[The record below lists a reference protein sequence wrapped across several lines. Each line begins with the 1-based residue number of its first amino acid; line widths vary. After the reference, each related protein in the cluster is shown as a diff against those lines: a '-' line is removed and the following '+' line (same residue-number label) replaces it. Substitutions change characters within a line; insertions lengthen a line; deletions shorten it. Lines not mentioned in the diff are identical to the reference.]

1 MTTLPS
7 LSTPS
12 ASFTAPEMPFT
23 TKIAL
28 LPAGT
33 IDVASSRLRCIG
45 LAQALQF
52 IGYDARLGAEF
63 SHDADVLFVQ
73 KRVNRSVLSAA
84 KAVKARGGRVM
95 YDVDDHGDA
104 LKWVETSPRIRAEFM
119 RHCDVICVDTEI
131 RRDVFAKD
139 PAYAEI
145 PEWWVVPDPI
155 DYIGFA
161 DNPPAPPRDIDAS
174 SGLVACWFGNAPN
187 ITPAIPYLEAAHR
200 NPAVRQIDVISNRNF
215 MRKLTRSLPYCNVTA
230 WDLKS
235 FPARLRTSDFCLLIH
250 DASIDGIQKSN
261 NKMLAALA
269 LGVIPF
275 ASRSPSYEATAT
287 RMGLEGLLLD
297 CPDDL
302 QSKLSPSNIAA
313 LRAAMEA
320 PRCQDELA
328 LYSPHTI
335 ALGLSRRLERLLS
348 QPAYPVRS
356 GNTNSKRSGLGS
368 KLYDACRQRI
378 GTLLE

>member
-1 MTTLPS
+1 
-7 LSTPS
+7 
-12 ASFTAPEMPFT
+12 MPFA

-45 LAQALQF
+45 LARELQF

-63 SHDADVLFVQ
+63 GHDADVLFVQ
-73 KRVNRSVLSAA
+73 KRINRGVLSAA
-84 KAVKARGGRVM
+84 RAVKARGGRVI
-95 YDVDDHGDA
+95 YDVDDYGDA
-104 LKWVETSPRIRAEFM
+104 LKWVETSPRVHAEFM
-119 RHCDVICVDTEI
+119 GQCDAICVDTEM
-131 RRDVFAKD
+131 RRDVLAKD
-139 PAYAEI
+139 PTYAEI

-161 DNPPAPPRDIDAS
+161 DNPPAVPRDIDAV

-187 ITPAIPYLEAAHR
+187 ITPAIPYLEAAR
-200 NPAVRQIDVISNRNF
+200 KNPVVRRIDVISNRDF
-215 MRKLTRSLPYCNVTA
+215 QRKLTRSLPFCNVTA
-230 WDLKS
+230 WDLQS
-235 FPARLRTSDFCLLIH
+235 FPGRLRTSDFCLLIH

-261 NKMLAALA
+261 NKMLAALS

-275 ASRSPSYEATAT
+275 VSRSPAYKATAM

-302 QSKLSPSNIAA
+302 QSKLSPPNIAA
-313 LRAAMEA
+313 LRAAIAA
-320 PRCQDELA
+320 PCCQDELA

-335 ALGLSRRLERLLS
+335 ALNLSRRLERLLS

-356 GNTNSKRSGLGS
+356 GNTEGERSGLGS
-368 KLYDACRQRI
+368 RLYEACRQRI
-378 GTLLE
+378 GTWLGDR